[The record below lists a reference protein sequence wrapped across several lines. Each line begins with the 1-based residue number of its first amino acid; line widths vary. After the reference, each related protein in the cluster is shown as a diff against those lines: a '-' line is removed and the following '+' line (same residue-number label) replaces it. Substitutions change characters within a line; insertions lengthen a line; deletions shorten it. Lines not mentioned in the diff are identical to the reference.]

1 MRTAWLGSLLLG
13 LAACGPGMLP
23 DPSFGSGG
31 ADEAS
36 VGGPSEG
43 ATQGSASQGE
53 APEAGEQSEVADEAS
68 GSASA
73 SEASASGSASEGIET
88 SASASEGVEASASA
102 SASEGVE
109 TSADTI
115 DGSTID
121 GTSTDSSSA
130 EDGSWGIPP
139 DVTNE
144 PCDPLAQDCFPTHKC
159 VPYATVEGSTFLD
172 GNKCMPILGDK
183 AWGESCTLS
192 NFNEA
197 QDDCDGLGFCW
208 DLEWVQGELQGN
220 CVPFCVGTPQNLT
233 CPPGWGCLFS
243 GAIALCAQQC
253 NPLLQDCPNQY
264 ACYWVNDAFQ
274 CVLTGSLGQ
283 DAEPCDQ
290 VNDCVPGL
298 GCVAQGSVP
307 GCPGNAAT
315 CCTPYCEL
323 GAPNC
328 PPGRSCVAFF
338 DQGEA
343 PPGYESLGICI
354 AA

>member
-1 MRTAWLGSLLLG
+1 MRASWFGSLLLG
-13 LAACGPGMLP
+13 LAACGPGMLS
-23 DPSFGSGG
+23 DPSFGSG
-31 ADEAS
+31 ADDEAS
-36 VGGPSEG
+36 AGPGPGEDAS
-43 ATQGSASQGE
+43 QGSATTLGE
-53 APEAGEQSEVADEAS
+53 SASGAEQSEVADDPD
-68 GSASA
+68 GPGTSAS
-73 SEASASGSASEGIET
+73 S
-88 SASASEGVEASASA
+88 SASEGVD
-102 SASEGVE
+102 

-115 DGSTID
+115 DGTSID

-130 EDGSWGIPP
+130 EDGNWGIPP

-159 VPYATVEGSTFLD
+159 VPYATVPGSTFLD

-183 AWGESCTLS
+183 AWGEACTLS

-208 DLEWVQGELQGN
+208 DLEWIEGELQGS

-264 ACYWVNDAFQ
+264 ACYWVANAFQ

-290 VNDCVPGL
+290 VNDCIPGL
-298 GCVAQGSVP
+298 GCVAQASVP

-315 CCTPYCEL
+315 CCTPYCDL
-323 GAPNC
+323 GTPAC
-328 PPGRSCVAFF
+328 PPARECVAFF